1 VILIPQLAQQAGFPP
16 GVLNVITSQ
25 DSPKVGQVICASKT
39 IKKVSFTGSTG
50 VGKILAK
57 QCAGT
62 LKKYVASLFDDFGL
76 GLVR

>member
-62 LKKYVASLFDDFGL
+62 LKKYVAPSFIDQ
-76 GLVR
+76 RR